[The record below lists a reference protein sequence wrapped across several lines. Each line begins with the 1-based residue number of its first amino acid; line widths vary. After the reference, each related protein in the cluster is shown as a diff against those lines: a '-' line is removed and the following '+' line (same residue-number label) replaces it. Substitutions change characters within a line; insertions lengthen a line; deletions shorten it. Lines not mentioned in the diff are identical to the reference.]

1 MLHSGF
7 IGDKLGYRVIL
18 IIYILMSG
26 AAATA
31 FHFVPRCGEHKLQP
45 HALLYN
51 AGDTDEQGP
60 NSIEKENRSKIL
72 PILLR
77 KRVLSSTVSAILI
90 QLTKKGSGD
99 LKGRFFLVL
108 LIGFSAEFFAGF
120 LAGFLARFFFN

>member
-60 NSIEKENRSKIL
+60 NSIEKQ
-72 PILLR
+72 PA
-77 KRVLSSTVSAILI
+77 LSPANI
-90 QLTKKGSGD
+90 TKKEGPFQYCISYPDSIKNVGS
-99 LKGRFFLVL
+99 V
-108 LIGFSAEFFAGF
+108 
-120 LAGFLARFFFN
+120 NVPP